1 MKSGAGMEGLPTSSL
16 VADQAVGMSAKI
28 PGLTESL
35 GVCMC
40 TTVYIYIYIFNRLVL
55 PMYNVKLH
63 KKRHGEGHSLHC
75 PPYH

>member
-40 TTVYIYIYIFNRLVL
+40 TTVYIYIYI
-55 PMYNVKLH
+55 
-63 KKRHGEGHSLHC
+63 
-75 PPYH
+75 